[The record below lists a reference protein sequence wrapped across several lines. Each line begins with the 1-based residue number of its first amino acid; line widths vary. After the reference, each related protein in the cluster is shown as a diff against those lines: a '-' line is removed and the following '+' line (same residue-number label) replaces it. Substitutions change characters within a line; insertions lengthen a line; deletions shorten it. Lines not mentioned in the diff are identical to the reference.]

1 MPVVAP
7 EALPTL
13 VQDKLRTLLADRA
26 SCPGERALARSTSIT
41 RTPASSASSRSPGE
55 QCLPSRQD
63 YLVAAV
69 VLAEGLAVTFCPY
82 LIEDCA
88 DETWQLERFPTPR
101 EQSALGE
108 RLDSTDLEE
117 ALDIR
122 AGSEEAGD
130 FGLTWVEPPP
140 FQWAAHHVS
149 WGGSE
154 QDPDQDPD
162 LPALAHLH
170 ACEYSATGYFGNE
183 GGDVD
188 FYTYGAL
195 HVEIRRMAKGPRRRQ
210 GRGASGARVS
220 PSQAI
225 GAQGPRVSHGQREGW
240 R

>member
-13 VQDKLRTLLADRA
+13 VQDKLRTLLADRRFLPRGGTLRLA
-26 SCPGERALARSTSIT
+26 LLHLYHQDARFQRQQRPLSEQTSVCPQG
-41 RTPASSASSRSPGE
+41 
-55 QCLPSRQD
+55 QD

-108 RLDSTDLEE
+108 QMDSTDLEE

-149 WGGSE
+149 WSGRSRT
-154 QDPDQDPD
+154 QTQDPD

-195 HVEIRRMAKGPRRRQ
+195 HVEIRPYG
-210 GRGASGARVS
+210 
-220 PSQAI
+220 
-225 GAQGPRVSHGQREGW
+225 EGSAP
-240 R
+240 